1 MNLYLSRFKRKRN
14 KKKKKKRNL
23 FVSSFPWLPY
33 FRNFT
38 SGVEG
43 TQHKLYWDWSPLQKH
58 NKTAGMTEPE
68 LPGIALKM
76 LSPTYALT
84 LVPAAAVPCA
94 DAGLSTKNTPLE
106 RAFLIAPFSEKL
118 KTSTTK
124 GTEQDFRLASEKK
137 E

>member
-14 KKKKKKRNL
+14 KKKKRNL
-23 FVSSFPWLPY
+23 SVSSFPWLPY
-33 FRNFT
+33 FKNFT

-94 DAGLSTKNTPLE
+94 DATKNTPLE
-106 RAFLIAPFSEKL
+106 RAFLIAPFSVKL